1 MQAHCTHQDTD
12 TRFNTALDVY
22 MCCLTKQPGQICAG
36 EDSDVVWL
44 NSGAGQG
51 RLTRSVGS
59 DRRLSVRDVAVK
71 LHQFILGNGSRER
84 GHVGALT
91 PGL

>member
-1 MQAHCTHQDTD
+1 MMYT
-12 TRFNTALDVY
+12 N
-22 MCCLTKQPGQICAG
+22 
-36 EDSDVVWL
+36 ENVVWL
-44 NSGAGQG
+44 NSGASQG

-59 DRRLSVRDVAVK
+59 DRRLSVRDAATK
-71 LHQFILGNGSRER
+71 LHQFSVGNGSRER